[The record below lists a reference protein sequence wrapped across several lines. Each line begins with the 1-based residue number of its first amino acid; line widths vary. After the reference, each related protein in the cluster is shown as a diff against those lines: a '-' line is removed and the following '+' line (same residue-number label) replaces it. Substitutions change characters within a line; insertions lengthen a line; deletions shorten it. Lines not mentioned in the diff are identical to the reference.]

1 MLKKALSSL
10 SARFYAIV
18 ALAVLMTAILSWVL
32 VNLAVDNA
40 YAMREKHLSDVTD
53 TAVSVLAELEAQ
65 VADGSMTRDE
75 AMAEGRRRLTD
86 LSFGDSGYFYVFD
99 TDNIYQVHPSH
110 PEWIGTDQSDYQ
122 DVKGLYL
129 FQEMTKL
136 AKTEGS
142 GAITYYFTRPDSD
155 VPEAKLGYVKLFEP
169 WNWIVGTGS
178 YVNDIQADLAHL
190 WLISR
195 LILGGSLIV
204 LVLISTLSI
213 RSVTKP
219 LSALRLRM
227 QSLAE
232 GEIEAEVPHLN
243 NRSEIGGMARTVAIF
258 RDALTERERLEQA
271 QAEKDAILAQERERA
286 AEQERL
292 AREREERDAE
302 ARRVAE
308 EKARADQEAQ
318 RAKADAER
326 AAAQAEQ
333 GEVMAALA
341 IGLGA
346 IAHGDLT
353 VQIDHAFPAAYEELR
368 HDFNEAVSQ
377 IASLAKGIVESSGS
391 ISNETDT
398 LNGAAMDLSQRTERQ
413 AASLTETATA
423 ISELSSSVHTSAD
436 NAHEA
441 ASVVTDSRDQS
452 ERGRAIVQQAVEA
465 MTAIATNSAQIST
478 ITNVIDEIA
487 FQTNLLALNAGVEA
501 ARAGEAGRG
510 FAVVASEVR
519 ALAQRSSEA
528 AREIS
533 DQIETSTQQVEAGVK
548 LVNDSGDALG
558 AIEELVTKLD
568 GLVQG
573 IAESASAQSSGLQE
587 ITIAIDQL
595 DEVTQQNAAMFEETT
610 AAVQVLKTQAGVLQR
625 ATAALTLD
633 TSSRSDQA
641 AFREAS

>member
-136 AKTEGS
+136 AKAQGS

-169 WNWIVGTGS
+169 WNWIVG
-178 YVNDIQADLAHL
+178 

>member
-136 AKTEGS
+136 AKAQGS

-243 NRSEIGGMARTVAIF
+243 NRSEIGG
-258 RDALTERERLEQA
+258 
-271 QAEKDAILAQERERA
+271 
-286 AEQERL
+286 
-292 AREREERDAE
+292 EERDAE

-318 RAKADAER
+318 RAKTDAER

-353 VQIDHAFPAAYEELR
+353 VQIDHAFPAAYDELR
-368 HDFNEAVSQ
+368 QDFNEAVSQ

-641 AFREAS
+641 AFRQAS